1 MNAGMNLREALAEA
15 RRLGCT
21 VAAING
27 TGEFSVSHPSWRHHV
42 KLNGR
47 KKSAPRILT
56 TRLLGLTRPQAPGP
70 PAPVV
75 TMICV
80 QPIGDPS
87 VFVVRRGPDYWT
99 GTEWDP
105 NSRQARVYWARQE
118 ARAVRRR
125 LAAASMG
132 SETRPC
138 ESDPC

>member
-1 MNAGMNLREALAEA
+1 MNAEVSPGMNLREALAEA

-27 TGEFSVSHPSWRHHV
+27 TGELSVSHPAWRHHV

-56 TRLLGLTRPQAPGP
+56 TRLLGLTRPLAPDP

-80 QPIGDPS
+80 QPVGDPA
-87 VFVVRRGPDYWT
+87 VFVVRRGADYWT
-99 GTEWDP
+99 GTGWDP
-105 NSRQARVYWARQE
+105 DPRQARVYWARQE

-125 LAAASMG
+125 L
-132 SETRPC
+132 T
-138 ESDPC
+138 

>member
-1 MNAGMNLREALAEA
+1 MSAEVSPGMNLREALAEA

-21 VAAING
+21 VEAING
-27 TGEFSVSHPSWRHHV
+27 TGELSVSHPAWRYHV

-47 KKSAPRILT
+47 KKSALRILT
-56 TRLLGLTRPQAPGP
+56 TRLLGLTRPSGDQRLRSETL

-80 QPIGDPS
+80 QPIGDPA
-87 VFVVRRGPDYWT
+87 VFVVRRGADYWT
-99 GTEWDP
+99 GTGWDP

-125 LAAASMG
+125 L
-132 SETRPC
+132 T
-138 ESDPC
+138 